1 MTFCI
6 WFLSLSHVFKT
17 QASGSIYQYPISFN
31 YKIIFHC
38 MDKPCFIYSSLVGGF
53 RVVSIFWLI
62 YAILPLISMPKYL
75 CGHVFIS
82 LGYIHLTVNSLG
94 HMITLM
100 FVRGT
105 TRLVF
110 TSLLPFHIPTSNDVE
125 HLFKSLPVMPIFS
138 WGEMAI

>member
-1 MTFCI
+1 
-6 WFLSLSHVFKT
+6 
-17 QASGSIYQYPISFN
+17 
-31 YKIIFHC
+31 

-53 RVVSIFWLI
+53 RVVSVFWLI
-62 YAILPLISMPKYL
+62 YAILLLISMPKYL
-75 CGHVFIS
+75 CGHVFIF

-125 HLFKSLPVMPIFS
+125 HLFKNLPVMPIS
-138 WGEMAI
+138 SLGEMAIQNLCIILSWVINTVEFMYLYIIINVPYQM